1 MCPKGDADS
10 LRSEAKL
17 WIHQLPTEL
26 CLNPGL
32 LRRVM
37 VMLAGASDELA
48 LQVMVVMVVD

>member
-1 MCPKGDADS
+1 VCPKGDADS

-26 CLNPGL
+26 CLNPSL

-37 VMLAGASDELA
+37 AMLAGASDELA